1 MGRRFFWIVCALG
14 LGVRLVGLDAWGT
27 FDVEVQ
33 KAWAL
38 RAALNLADVYGPSD
52 RQIAS
57 EAARTGGLWPLLTG
71 EQRFPRT
78 EFTWGTAR
86 YFVDYPPGSLIVLAV
101 EGKIYRALRPDA
113 PNKPLLNAIV
123 NLGPLLAS
131 LVLAG
136 LLYRSAPS
144 PSTGASRAAS
154 FWLNPA
160 VIFAAPFLGY
170 PDPIFSVFAVASILA
185 LARDRFS
192 FAAGL
197 GVAAALLKPQGV
209 LLAPVI
215 FGVLARRCGARQWVR
230 AVLAGIVSAV
240 AILAP
245 WWTQGYVLSAL
256 DGFRRPFSQGT
267 LSALGLNVWWVAGW
281 IADRAGGEGSGLA
294 RIWTIDAFTAAA
306 GFDPR
311 IVARLALVA
320 ASLLVFLWTWR
331 RQMDS
336 AGQLALA
343 VIVMV
348 HSYAF
353 VSTSVHENHTFLAV
367 VLAPLLLHSVR
378 WARTVLVLTSTF
390 LALSL
395 FFAAGLGRRVTRLRT
410 IEDLRFQMGLDP
422 TMVVGVLHVA
432 LVVFLWWLLARVTVT
447 LRKGSLTP

>member
-1 MGRRFFWIVCALG
+1 MGRRFFWVVCALG

-38 RAALNLADVYGPSD
+38 RAAENLGDIYGPSD
-52 RQIAS
+52 RQIVA
-57 EAARTGGLWPLLTG
+57 EAARAGGVWPLVTG
-71 EQRFPRT
+71 EKRFPRT

-86 YFVDYPPGSLIVLAV
+86 YFVDYPPGSLVVLAL
-101 EGKIYRALRPDA
+101 EGRIYRALRPDA
-113 PNKPLLNAIV
+113 PNKPLLNALV

-136 LLYRSAPS
+136 LLYRTASS
-144 PSTGASRAAS
+144 PSSGASRAAS

-170 PDPIFSVFAVASILA
+170 PDPIFSVLAVASILV
-185 LARDRFS
+185 LARGRLS
-192 FAAGL
+192 LAAGL
-197 GVAAALLKPQGV
+197 GAAAALIKPQGV

-215 FGVLARRCGARQWVR
+215 FGVLARRREAKEWAK
-230 AVLAGIVSAV
+230 AVFAGILATV

-256 DGFRRPFSQGT
+256 DGVRRPFSQGT

-281 IADRAGGEGSGLA
+281 IADNTAGEGSGLA

-306 GFDPR
+306 GFDPT
-311 IVARLALVA
+311 IMARLALA
-320 ASLLVFLWTWR
+320 MALLFVFLWTWR
-331 RQMDS
+331 RRVES
-336 AGQLALA
+336 EGGLALA
-343 VIVMV
+343 AIVMV
-348 HSYAF
+348 HTYALL
-353 VSTSVHENHTFLAV
+353 STSVHENHTFLAV
-367 VLAPLLLHSVR
+367 ALAPLLLYGVP
-378 WARTVLVLTSTF
+378 WARTVLVATSIF

-410 IEDLRFQMGLDP
+410 IEDLRFQTGLDP
-422 TMVVGVLHVA
+422 TVVVAVLHVA
-432 LVVFLWWLLARVTVT
+432 LVAFLWWLFARVT
-447 LRKGSLTP
+447 RKPREDPLTP